1 MQDIWKKTSV
11 FIWLM
16 VFGFVFFLPG
26 AFAQEPAENAEE
38 RAAEVA
44 ATEIRPQP
52 RHLVVTYFHTTF
64 RCPTCHKI
72 ETYSNDAVHFNFE
85 DELKSGK
92 LVWRVINVEE
102 PEHKHFVK
110 DYQLYSKHLIVSEM
124 KDGKEVRWKDL
135 TKVWTCVRDEAV
147 FNDYVKTEISD
158 WLKE

>member
-11 FIWLM
+11 FIRLM

-26 AFAQEPAENAEE
+26 AFAQEPAANAEE

-52 RHLVVTYFHTTF
+52 HHLVVTYFHTTF

-72 ETYSNDAVHFNFE
+72 EEYSKDAVQFNFE

-92 LVWRVINVEE
+92 IVWRVINVEE
-102 PEHKHFVK
+102 TENKHFVE

-135 TKVWTCVRDEAV
+135 KDVWVNVRDEMK
-147 FNDYVKTEISD
+147 FNAYVKAEISD